1 VVFPRGDAPRGVLE
15 QAEVEKDGTPPHM
28 LVAPLVCTTAT
39 KQGDQTRPS
48 NCASHQRDADD
59 LTQ

>member
-1 VVFPRGDAPRGVLE
+1 VVFPRGVALGGVLE

-39 KQGDQTRPS
+39 KQGHQTAPATS
-48 NCASHQRDADD
+48 A
-59 LTQ
+59 TPMT